1 MIIVLYNATQQGNNV
16 FIKEWDY
23 NYGIR
28 GEAMNTFEEL
38 FKEYIGEDL
47 KLIKMKQIIYD
58 TYVIENITINDLQAY
73 SDRFKERATEIKRYK
88 NDKRITEASDDA
100 RWFFRHNFNMDKI
113 FLPVDID
120 MLSF

>member
-28 GEAMNTFEEL
+28 GKAMNTFEKL

-58 TYVIENITINDLQAY
+58 TYVIENMTINDLQAY
-73 SDRFKERATEIKRYK
+73 SDKLKERTTEIKKYK
-88 NDKRITEASDDA
+88 NDERITKSRGDVN
-100 RWFFRHNFNMDKI
+100 WFFRYDFDMDKI
-113 FLPVDID
+113 LLPVDID
-120 MLSF
+120 MLSL

>member
-47 KLIKMKQIIYD
+47 KLIKMKQIIYN
-58 TYVIENITINDLQAY
+58 TYVIENMTINDLQAY
-73 SDRFKERATEIKRYK
+73 SDKFKERATEIKKYK
-88 NDKRITEASDDA
+88 NDKRITKTRGDVS
-100 RWFFRHNFNMDKI
+100 WFFKYDFDIDKI
-113 FLPVDID
+113 LLPVDID
-120 MLSF
+120 MLSL

>member
-73 SDRFKERATEIKRYK
+73 SDRFKERATEIKKYK
-88 NDKRITEASDDA
+88 NDKRITKTRGDVS
-100 RWFFRHNFNMDKI
+100 WFFKYDFDMDKI
-113 FLPVDID
+113 LLPVDID
-120 MLSF
+120 MLSL

>member
-88 NDKRITEASDDA
+88 NDKRITKTRGDVS
-100 RWFFRHNFNMDKI
+100 WFFKYDFDMDKI
-113 FLPVDID
+113 LLPVDID
-120 MLSF
+120 MLSL

>member
-47 KLIKMKQIIYD
+47 KLIKMKQIIYN
-58 TYVIENITINDLQAY
+58 TYVIENMTINDLQAY
-73 SDRFKERATEIKRYK
+73 SDKFKERATEIKKYK
-88 NDKRITEASDDA
+88 NDKRITKTRGDVSL
-100 RWFFRHNFNMDKI
+100 FFKYDFDMDKI
-113 FLPVDID
+113 LLPVDID
-120 MLSF
+120 MLSL

>member
-47 KLIKMKQIIYD
+47 KLIKIKQIIYN
-58 TYVIENITINDLQAY
+58 TYVIENMTINDLQAY
-73 SDRFKERATEIKRYK
+73 SDKFKERAIEIKKYK
-88 NDKRITEASDDA
+88 NDKRITKTRGDVS
-100 RWFFRHNFNMDKI
+100 WFFKYDFDMDKI
-113 FLPVDID
+113 LLPVDID
-120 MLSF
+120 MLSL

>member
-1 MIIVLYNATQQGNNV
+1 MIIILYNATQQGNNV

-47 KLIKMKQIIYD
+47 KLIKMKQIIYN
-58 TYVIENITINDLQAY
+58 TYVIENMTINDLQAY
-73 SDRFKERATEIKRYK
+73 SDKFKERATEIKKYK
-88 NDKRITEASDDA
+88 NDKRITKTRGDVS
-100 RWFFRHNFNMDKI
+100 WFFKYDFDMDKI
-113 FLPVDID
+113 LLPVDID
-120 MLSF
+120 MLSL

>member
-47 KLIKMKQIIYD
+47 KLIKMKQIIYN

-73 SDRFKERATEIKRYK
+73 SDKFKERATEIKKYK
-88 NDKRITEASDDA
+88 NDKRITKTRGDVS
-100 RWFFRHNFNMDKI
+100 WFFKYDFDMDKI
-113 FLPVDID
+113 LLPVDID
-120 MLSF
+120 MLSL

>member
-73 SDRFKERATEIKRYK
+73 SDRFKEKATEIKRYK
-88 NDKRITEASDDA
+88 NDKRITEASDDV

>member
-47 KLIKMKQIIYD
+47 KLIKMKQIIYN
-58 TYVIENITINDLQAY
+58 TYVIENMTINGLQAY
-73 SDRFKERATEIKRYK
+73 SDKFKERATEIKKYK
-88 NDKRITEASDDA
+88 NDKRITKTRGDVS
-100 RWFFRHNFNMDKI
+100 WFFKYDFDMDKI
-113 FLPVDID
+113 LLPVDID
-120 MLSF
+120 MLSL

>member
-47 KLIKMKQIIYD
+47 KLIKMKQIIYN
-58 TYVIENITINDLQAY
+58 TYVIENMTINDLQAY
-73 SDRFKERATEIKRYK
+73 SDKFKERAIEIKKYK
-88 NDKRITEASDDA
+88 NDKRITKTRGDVS
-100 RWFFRHNFNMDKI
+100 WFFKYDFDMDKI
-113 FLPVDID
+113 LLPVDID
-120 MLSF
+120 MLSL

>member
-1 MIIVLYNATQQGNNV
+1 MIVVLYTATQQGNNV

-47 KLIKMKQIIYD
+47 KLIKMKQIIYN
-58 TYVIENITINDLQAY
+58 TYVIENMTINDLQAY
-73 SDRFKERATEIKRYK
+73 SDKFKERATEIKKYK
-88 NDKRITEASDDA
+88 NDKRITKTRGDVS
-100 RWFFRHNFNMDKI
+100 WFFKYDFDMDKI
-113 FLPVDID
+113 LLPVDID
-120 MLSF
+120 MLSL

>member
-1 MIIVLYNATQQGNNV
+1 MIVVLYNATQQGNNV

-88 NDKRITEASDDA
+88 NDKRITEASDDV

>member
-1 MIIVLYNATQQGNNV
+1 MIVVLYNATQQGNNV

-47 KLIKMKQIIYD
+47 KLIKMKQIIYN
-58 TYVIENITINDLQAY
+58 TYVIENMTINDLQAY
-73 SDRFKERATEIKRYK
+73 SDKFKERATEIKKYK
-88 NDKRITEASDDA
+88 NDKRITKTRGDVS
-100 RWFFRHNFNMDKI
+100 WFFKYDFDMDKI
-113 FLPVDID
+113 LLPVDID
-120 MLSF
+120 MLSL

>member
-47 KLIKMKQIIYD
+47 KLIKMKQIIYN
-58 TYVIENITINDLQAY
+58 TYVIENMTINDLQAY
-73 SDRFKERATEIKRYK
+73 SDKFKERATEIKKYK
-88 NDKRITEASDDA
+88 NDKRITKTRGDVS
-100 RWFFRHNFNMDKI
+100 WFFKYDFDMDKI
-113 FLPVDID
+113 ILPVDID
-120 MLSF
+120 MLSL

>member
-28 GEAMNTFEEL
+28 GEAMNAFEEL

-47 KLIKMKQIIYD
+47 KLIKMKQIIYN
-58 TYVIENITINDLQAY
+58 TYVIENMTINDLQAY
-73 SDRFKERATEIKRYK
+73 SDKFKERATEIKKYK
-88 NDKRITEASDDA
+88 NDKRITKTRGDVS
-100 RWFFRHNFNMDKI
+100 WFFKYDFDMDKI
-113 FLPVDID
+113 LLPVDID
-120 MLSF
+120 MLSL

>member
-47 KLIKMKQIIYD
+47 KLIKMKQIIYN
-58 TYVIENITINDLQAY
+58 TYVIENMTINDLQAY
-73 SDRFKERATEIKRYK
+73 SDKFKERATEIKKYK
-88 NDKRITEASDDA
+88 NDKRITKTRGDVS
-100 RWFFRHNFNMDKI
+100 WFFKYNFDMDKI
-113 FLPVDID
+113 LLPVDID
-120 MLSF
+120 MLSL

>member
-47 KLIKMKQIIYD
+47 KLIKMKQIIYN
-58 TYVIENITINDLQAY
+58 TYVIENMTINDLQAY
-73 SDRFKERATEIKRYK
+73 SDKFKERATEIKKYK
-88 NDKRITEASDDA
+88 NDKRITKTRGDVS
-100 RWFFRHNFNMDKI
+100 WFFKYDFDMDKML
-113 FLPVDID
+113 LPVDID
-120 MLSF
+120 MLSL

>member
-47 KLIKMKQIIYD
+47 KLIKMKQIIYN
-58 TYVIENITINDLQAY
+58 TYVIENMTINDLQAY
-73 SDRFKERATEIKRYK
+73 SDKFKERATEIKKYK
-88 NDKRITEASDDA
+88 NDKRITKTRGGVS
-100 RWFFRHNFNMDKI
+100 WFFKYDFDMDKI
-113 FLPVDID
+113 LLPVDID
-120 MLSF
+120 MLSL